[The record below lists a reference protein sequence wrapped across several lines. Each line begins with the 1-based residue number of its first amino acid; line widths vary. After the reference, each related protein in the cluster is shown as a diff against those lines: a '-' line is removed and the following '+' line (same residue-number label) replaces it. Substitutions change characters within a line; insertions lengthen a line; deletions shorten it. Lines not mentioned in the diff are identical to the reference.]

1 MHTAHSYNQ
10 IKFNR
15 HYGITKSRNN
25 IYNMNKLEFVYIIM
39 MWRFLLLSIVI
50 GSEQQCMTS
59 DVHSH
64 ENLIKWTK
72 IRSLFFSNIY
82 LNTHIM
88 IPKYTNDSLC
98 RSNNEQK
105 KSTFNFY
112 FRNIVIHIW
121 EKIRH
126 LTYEQTK
133 YLFNFYY
140 ITTKMVVFSTYF
152 TDHSTVNYCFWASN
166 KNF

>member
-1 MHTAHSYNQ
+1 M
-10 IKFNR
+10 KV
-15 HYGITKSRNN
+15 
-25 IYNMNKLEFVYIIM
+25 FVVKYCN
-39 MWRFLLLSIVI
+39 W
-50 GSEQQCMTS
+50 
-59 DVHSH
+59 
-64 ENLIKWTK
+64 KWTTMYDK
-72 IRSLFFSNIY
+72 WRTFALKSYQMDKSSVSVFSNIY
-82 LNTHIM
+82 LNTYIT

-112 FRNIVIHIW
+112 FRNIVIHLW

-166 KNF
+166 KIF